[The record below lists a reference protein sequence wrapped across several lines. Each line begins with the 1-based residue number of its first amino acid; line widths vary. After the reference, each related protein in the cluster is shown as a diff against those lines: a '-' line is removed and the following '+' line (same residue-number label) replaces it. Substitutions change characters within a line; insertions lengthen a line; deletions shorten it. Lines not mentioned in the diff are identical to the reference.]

1 MQILRSLFAYRNFI
15 FASIK
20 GELRGRFAR
29 SKLGALWFILH
40 PLAQATIFAI
50 VLSEVLGAKIPGIAS
65 KNAYPIYLLSG
76 MAAWALFA
84 EIVNR
89 CTSVFIDYSAS
100 LKKIAF
106 PRICLPVI
114 VGGSALLNH
123 ALLLVAIF
131 VVFLFFG
138 HVPGWAT
145 LAIPLGAV
153 LIAAFAFGL
162 GVMLGVFNVFARDVA
177 QVLGVVLQLW
187 FWLTPVVYTKDS
199 LPKQMTFL
207 ERLNPLAPLV
217 GIYQDALLYDRWPNW
232 GELVA
237 PAACAASLFVI
248 AFMTFRRASADIV
261 DEL

>member
-1 MQILRSLFAYRNFI
+1 MHILRSLYAYRNFI
-15 FASIK
+15 LASIK

-40 PLAQATIFAI
+40 PLAQAMIFAI
-50 VLSEVLGAKIPGIAS
+50 VLSEVLAAKLPGVAS
-65 KNAYPIYLLSG
+65 KVAYPIYLLSG

-89 CTSVFIDYSAS
+89 CTSVFIDYSGS

-145 LAIPLGAV
+145 LVIPLGAA

-162 GVMLGVFNVFARDVA
+162 GVLLGVFNVFARDVA
-177 QVLGVVLQLW
+177 QVFGVVLQLW
-187 FWLTPVVYTKDS
+187 FWLTPIVYTRET
-199 LPKQMTFL
+199 LPKQAAFL

-217 GIYQDALLYDRWPNW
+217 AIYQEALLYDRWPNW
-232 GELVA
+232 GELA
-237 PAACAASLFVI
+237 IPAVLAASLFVL
-248 AFMTFRRASADIV
+248 AFLIFRRASADIV